1 MKKGILVTL
10 LIFMCGL
17 LLYYFGFSE
26 EKYISENQQVI
37 NCEECLVKDEETAI
51 KIAENKLF
59 VMYGKSKIE
68 EERPYN
74 IDLVHNKVWVIT
86 GSLNAGILEKL
97 LSGGM
102 PMLGGAF
109 EIKINAKDGKTIN
122 ITHYK

>member
-17 LLYYFGFSE
+17 LLYYFGFSG

>member
-122 ITHYK
+122 ITHDK